1 MRALA
6 YIMIFNLYPVKNLT
20 TLSQPRTIFLR
31 GLFTH
36 KKIDICSHIYH
47 LLVKCIRKRKFSMTL
62 PFPSLIMSLISKA
75 RVKLP
80 SGVPVRSR
88 KDPIT
93 AYTMTRSKAHILG
106 QEREVGEAQAQM
118 EEIEVEGANTED
130 EID

>member
-1 MRALA
+1 
-6 YIMIFNLYPVKNLT
+6 
-20 TLSQPRTIFLR
+20 
-31 GLFTH
+31 
-36 KKIDICSHIYH
+36 
-47 LLVKCIRKRKFSMTL
+47 MTL

-118 EEIEVEGANTED
+118 EEIEVEGDNTED
-130 EID
+130 EIY